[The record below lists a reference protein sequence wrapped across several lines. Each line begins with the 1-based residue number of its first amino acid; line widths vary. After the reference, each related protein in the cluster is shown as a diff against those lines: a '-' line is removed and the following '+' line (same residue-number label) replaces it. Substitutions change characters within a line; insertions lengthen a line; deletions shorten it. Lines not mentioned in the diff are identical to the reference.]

1 MIRYFLILSFF
12 FPLISFAGYA
22 QIDSDELEKR
32 LKSLDYNKAYTVASF
47 KLHRMKR
54 KYKVF
59 KVKLLSTHPWT
70 NKELVTE
77 FYYYKSMEQEA
88 RPLMIIIPP
97 VLDITPFDRIWAHQ
111 FVAKHGYN
119 VFILKYNEKIN
130 DNERPLS
137 DINRTF
143 VSIMTSARLLL
154 DYSEKDPNIDS
165 RRVGTYGM
173 SLGAILS
180 AIFVGIDKRV
190 DAGVL
195 IVGGGNLPEILQTS
209 DQGTVRRFRE
219 AKMEMENLKT
229 PEEFKLALEK
239 NFSFD
244 PLFFAGRRSKEDV
257 YMVMAMD
264 DTAVASK
271 NQMELWEAFNKPE
284 YMSFPGQHFPVIFK
298 NLFKHAPIYKY
309 LEERL
314 GKEIKNAKQNHL
326 SP

>member
-1 MIRYFLILSFF
+1 MTRYFLILSFLY
-12 FPLISFAGYA
+12 PIILFADYT
-22 QIDSDELEKR
+22 QLDSIELEKR
-32 LKSLDYNKAYTVASF
+32 LKSLNYDKAYKVDSF
-47 KLHRMKR
+47 KLFRMKR
-54 KYKVF
+54 NYKIF

-70 NKELVTE
+70 KKELVTE
-77 FYYYKSMEQEA
+77 FYYYKSKEQTP

-97 VLDITPFDRIWAHQ
+97 VVYITPFYKIWAQQ
-111 FVAKHGYN
+111 FFAKNGYN

-154 DYSEKDPNIDS
+154 DYSENEPSIDS
-165 RRVGTYGM
+165 RRIGAYGM

-195 IVGGGNLPEILQTS
+195 IVGGGNLPEILQNS
-209 DQGTVRRFRE
+209 VQGTVRRFRE
-219 AKMEMENLKT
+219 AKMEMENLET
-229 PEEFKLALEK
+229 PEEFKKAVEK

-257 YMVMAMD
+257 YMVLAMD
-264 DTAVASK
+264 DTAVPSK
-271 NQMELWEAFNKPE
+271 NQMELWRAFNQPG
-284 YMSFPGQHFPVIFK
+284 YMSFPGQHFPVILK

-314 GKEIKNAKQNHL
+314 GKEIKNAKQNA
-326 SP
+326 SSD